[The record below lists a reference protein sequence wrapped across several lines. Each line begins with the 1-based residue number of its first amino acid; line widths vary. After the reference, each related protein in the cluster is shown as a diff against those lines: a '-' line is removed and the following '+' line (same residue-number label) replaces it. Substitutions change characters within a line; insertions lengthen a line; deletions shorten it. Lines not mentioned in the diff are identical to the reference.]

1 MNRIGIGVAGYGYW
15 GPNLVRNFAEAS
27 AVRVLAVSDRRRD
40 RLEVCARRYPG
51 IRTTTEFRDLLDDP
65 AIEAVVIATPVNT
78 HFALAQAALRAGK
91 HVFVEKPMTETS
103 EEGERLIDEA
113 ERRGL
118 TLMVDHTFVF
128 TPAVQK
134 INELLS
140 ENAIGDVYYYDSV
153 RVNLG
158 NFQCDVNVV
167 WDLAVHDFSIL
178 DYAFAQSPVAVSA
191 NGARHVPD
199 SPENIAY
206 ITMYF
211 DGGLIAHINVNW
223 LAPVKVRKTLIGG
236 SEKMIVFDDLEPS
249 EKLKIYDKGVTVRD
263 DPEGIRQVLVGYRTG
278 DMWAPQLVTK
288 EALYSG
294 VEHFLRCIDTQR
306 PPLTDGH
313 AGLRVVGML
322 EAAARSMQR
331 RGTTVE
337 MLPLMR
343 AS

>member
-134 INELLS
+134 INEPLS

-158 NFQCDVNVV
+158 NFQCDVNVI
-167 WDLAVHDFSIL
+167 WDLAFHDFSIL
-178 DYAFAQSPVAVSA
+178 DSRLRFRPVSGRRIGEWRSA
-191 NGARHVPD
+191 PAGQPGEHRLHHDVLRWRADCPHQRELAGAGEGPQDPD
-199 SPENIAY
+199 RRQRE
-206 ITMYF
+206 
-211 DGGLIAHINVNW
+211 
-223 LAPVKVRKTLIGG
+223 
-236 SEKMIVFDDLEPS
+236 DD
-249 EKLKIYDKGVTVRD
+249 
-263 DPEGIRQVLVGYRTG
+263 
-278 DMWAPQLVTK
+278 
-288 EALYSG
+288 
-294 VEHFLRCIDTQR
+294 
-306 PPLTDGH
+306 
-313 AGLRVVGML
+313 RV
-322 EAAARSMQR
+322 
-331 RGTTVE
+331 
-337 MLPLMR
+337 
-343 AS
+343 